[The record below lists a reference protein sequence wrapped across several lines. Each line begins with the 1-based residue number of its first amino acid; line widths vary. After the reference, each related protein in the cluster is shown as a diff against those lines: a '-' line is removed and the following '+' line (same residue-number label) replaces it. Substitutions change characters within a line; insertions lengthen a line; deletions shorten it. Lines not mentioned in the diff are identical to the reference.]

1 MDITALR
8 KDIEQILVDGYSL
21 EELNLFVGVEEKEG
35 TVLVKIYKT
44 ALNIENRGYISRFI
58 ADLANKYGFKKTEIE
73 YIEKEPQYI
82 NRIGKVVAVMSGKGG
97 VGKSSLAALT
107 AILLN
112 RAGYKVG
119 ILDADITGPSIPKMF
134 NINDR
139 PQGNELGFL
148 PISSKTDIRVISINL
163 LLNDA
168 DNAVIWRGGMV
179 SKAISQ
185 FWTDVLWGN
194 LDYLVVDMPP
204 GTSDASLTVL
214 GAIPVS
220 GVIMVYTPQ
229 DLAAMIVKKALNMV
243 EKMNKTVIGLV
254 ENMSYIT
261 VPQSG
266 QKLYP
271 FGQSKSAELQAMSK
285 APVLGVFSLDSDISA
300 MADEGRIEDY
310 ISPEL
315 EVYQTALLKAVKML
329 PVNELAKEPQPCD
342 NQESMLQGGC
352 NGTSCNSCSS
362 EKKTRHH
369 GNN

>member
-1 MDITALR
+1 MDSMALR
-8 KDIEQILVDGYSL
+8 KDIEQITVEGYSL
-21 EELNLFVGVEEKEG
+21 EELNLLVGIEDKNQ
-35 TVLVKIYKT
+35 TVTVKIYKT
-44 ALNIENRGYISRFI
+44 ALNMENREYITRSI
-58 ADLANKYGFKKTEIE
+58 MDLAGQYGFKKTEIE

-82 NRIGKVVAVMSGKGG
+82 NRIGKVIAVMSGKGG

-107 AILLN
+107 AISLN

-119 ILDADITGPSIPKMF
+119 ILDADVTGPSMPKMF
-134 NINDR
+134 NVNGR

-148 PISSKTDIRVISINL
+148 PISSKSDIRVISINL

-168 DNAVIWRGGMV
+168 NNAVIWRGGMV
-179 SKAISQ
+179 SKAILQ

-204 GTSDASLTVL
+204 GTSDAALTVL

-220 GVIMVYTPQ
+220 GVLMVYTPQ
-229 DLAAMIVKKALNMV
+229 DLAAMIVRKALNMV

-266 QKLYP
+266 QRLYP
-271 FGQSKSAELQAMSK
+271 FGQNRNAELQMVAK
-285 APVLGVFSLDSDISA
+285 APVLGVFPLDSDISA

-315 EVYQTALLKAVKML
+315 EVYQSALLEAVKIL
-329 PVNELAKEPQPCD
+329 PVNEPTKEPDPCD
-342 NQESMLQGGC
+342 DRESMQQGGC
-352 NGTSCNSCSS
+352 NGISCDACSPDH
-362 EKKTRHH
+362 KNKHH
-369 GNN
+369 SHN